1 MAEQVDVIVVGLGPG
16 GEDAAGRLAVAGLSV
31 VGVER
36 RLVGGECPYY
46 GCVPSKMMIRA
57 GNALA
62 EARRV
67 AGLAGYAE
75 MRADWAP
82 VAARIRDEATD
93 DWNDQVAVDRLVGK
107 GARFVRGTG
116 RLVGP
121 STVEVSGVD
130 GAAAG
135 TFQARRAVV
144 LATGTEP
151 AVPPVPG
158 LAGTPYWT
166 NREAIRCT
174 EVPPELVVLGG
185 GSIGLELAQVF
196 ARFGSAVTVVEALDR
211 ILAMEEPESSEVARR
226 AVEADGVTV
235 HTGQSVKAVSHVDG
249 RFALSLESL
258 SLKSPSLESPSLAVG
273 TCVTGTHLLVA
284 TGRRADLRGLGVDAA
299 GLDPGAKAVQV
310 DERMRAGAR
319 LYALGDLT
327 GKGAF
332 THMAMYQADI
342 VVRDIL
348 DQGGPGAD
356 YRAVPRVTFLDPE
369 VGAVGMTEAQ
379 ARDAGRPVRVA
390 LSPLPASARGWI
402 HKAGNDG
409 FIKLVADADRGVLLG
424 ATSAGPAGGEVL
436 SALAVAVHAE
446 VPVAT
451 LRHMIYAYPTFHR
464 AIEDAVKQLD

>member
-1 MAEQVDVIVVGLGPG
+1 MVEEVDAVVVGLGPG
-16 GEDAAGRLAVAGLSV
+16 GEDAAGRLAEAGLSV

-67 AGLAGYAE
+67 DGLAGHVE
-75 MRADWAP
+75 LRADWAP

-121 STVEVSGVD
+121 STVEVSGAD
-130 GAAAG
+130 GAPAG

-158 LAGTPYWT
+158 LADTPYWT

-185 GSIGLELAQVF
+185 GSIGLELAQVL

-211 ILAMEEPESSEVARR
+211 ILAMEEPESSELARQ
-226 AVEADGVTV
+226 AVEADRVTV
-235 HTGQSVKAVSHVDG
+235 HTGRSAKAVSHVDG
-249 RFALSLESL
+249 RFVLGLED
-258 SLKSPSLESPSLAVG
+258 G
-273 TCVTGTHLLVA
+273 TEVAGTHLLVA
-284 TGRRADLRGLGVDAA
+284 VGRHTDLRALGVEAA
-299 GLDPGAKAVQV
+299 GLDPTARAVEV
-310 DERMRAGAR
+310 DERMRAGTR

-348 DQGGPGAD
+348 GQGGPGAD

-369 VGAVGMTEAQ
+369 IGAVGMTEAQ

-390 LSPLPASARGWI
+390 VSPLPRSARGWI
-402 HKAGNDG
+402 HKAGNEG
-409 FIKLVADADRGVLLG
+409 FIKLVADADRGVLVG
-424 ATSAGPAGGEVL
+424 ATSAGPSGGEVL